1 MNLLIAEDDK
11 DMQKILTLYLK
22 REGYQVSC
30 VANGREAVEFLTGH
44 PVDVVLLDWM
54 MPVKNGLETL
64 AEIRQLKIPVKV
76 LMLTAKGDNADE
88 AAGLSGGADDYLR
101 KPFDIQI
108 LLLRVKKLC
117 RSENLLCCGE
127 IVLNP
132 DTMEVRK
139 GQERI
144 GLTKTEFELLKYF
157 LSNQNLV
164 LTREQL
170 LDRVWGMDYEGDV
183 RTVDTTVRRL
193 RKKIGEG
200 YIRTRIGMGY
210 LMEKYHE

>member
-1 MNLLIAEDDK
+1 M
-11 DMQKILTLYLK
+11 
-22 REGYQVSC
+22 
-30 VANGREAVEFLTGH
+30 
-44 PVDVVLLDWM
+44 
-54 MPVKNGLETL
+54 
-64 AEIRQLKIPVKV
+64 
-76 LMLTAKGDNADE
+76 
-88 AAGLSGGADDYLR
+88 
-101 KPFDIQI
+101 
-108 LLLRVKKLC
+108 
-117 RSENLLCCGE
+117 
-127 IVLNP
+127 
-132 DTMEVRK
+132 RK

-210 LMEKYHE
+210 LMEKYHD